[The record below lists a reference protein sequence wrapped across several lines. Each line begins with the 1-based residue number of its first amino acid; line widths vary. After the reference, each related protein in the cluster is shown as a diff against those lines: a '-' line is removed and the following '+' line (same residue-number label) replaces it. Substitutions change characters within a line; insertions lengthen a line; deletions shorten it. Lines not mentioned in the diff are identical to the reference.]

1 MQATYSN
8 LRSRLMMSFL
18 LITITL
24 TSTTNSW
31 GNFNTAQL
39 QDSITEASIDSFIA
53 KNQITENYSAAIREF
68 YASNKHQ
75 FVWMQTKGIKQ
86 IAKDFITHSNKLTPG
101 TLDSSFIGA
110 LTKQSFFQNSAALN
124 IELSLS
130 LAFFKYADT
139 WLSPSSM
146 DPLSVNWLIPKKTI
160 SLANQLKNW
169 LSPAT

>member
-1 MQATYSN
+1 MQATNSN
-8 LRSRLMMSFL
+8 LRSRLIIGLVFFVM
-18 LITITL
+18 TVTHA
-24 TSTTNSW
+24 TNSW
-31 GNFNTAQL
+31 GHMYGAQL

-53 KNQITENYSAAIREF
+53 KNQITENYSAAFREF
-68 YASNKHQ
+68 YATNKHQ

-86 IAKDFITHSNKLTPG
+86 IAKDFITHANKLTPG

-139 WLSPSSM
+139 WLT
-146 DPLSVNWLIPKKTI
+146 KF
-160 SLANQLKNW
+160 
-169 LSPAT
+169 